1 MNLSRRS
8 NHMKIIYSILGILFG
23 VLLVMQIA
31 PVSAQMCLASNPGDS
46 KSFGSALAVSD
57 KYLAVG
63 DPDANRV
70 ALYSRETDGNW
81 SRIKNILPPQGS
93 AADKAKKGFG
103 YSLALN
109 DKTLVIGA
117 YLEVTRKKPNN
128 TYQTKE
134 FGSVYF
140 APITSKSIGT
150 LREILI
156 PDTDL
161 LVGNVVSFL
170 KDRIAFTGKTGIWEG
185 QVLIADSNTG
195 KITSRIKP
203 PKDSSDLFGL
213 NIKTANES
221 LLINAP
227 GDSQSGG
234 VYFATIDGRLEKILF
249 DEVDNRPF
257 STTGAMAISDN
268 LIAIGRFGAFG
279 GSDTLLFRQ
288 SANKWLLVSTVH
300 LHGYLDAS
308 NSRFLI
314 SSTLEQEMVNY
325 NQHSSQPD
333 YLLLQVDADKV
344 VVESKIRWRNNTS
357 VLKPRGVIDSEN
369 LLLSA
374 EGRVVQLP
382 IANLSRS
389 YVIKRP
395 LRKICP

>member
-1 MNLSRRS
+1 
-8 NHMKIIYSILGILFG
+8 MKIIYSILGVLFVV
-23 VLLVMQIA
+23 VLVTQIA
-31 PVSAQMCLASNPGDS
+31 PISAQTCLASDPSDS

-70 ALYSRETDGNW
+70 VLYSREPDGNW
-81 SRIKNILPPQGS
+81 SRIKNILPPKGS
-93 AADKAKKGFG
+93 SADKAGKGFG

-109 DKTLVIGA
+109 DNTLVIGA
-117 YLEVTRKKPNN
+117 YLEVKRKKPNN
-128 TYQTKE
+128 SYQIQQ

-150 LREILI
+150 LREISI

-161 LVGNVVSFL
+161 LVGHAVSFL

-203 PKDSSDLFGL
+203 PKGFSDLFGL
-213 NIKTANES
+213 NIKTADES
-221 LLINAP
+221 LLISANGSLPSVGA
-227 GDSQSGG
+227 
-234 VYFATIDGRLEKILF
+234 YLATINGKLEKILF

-257 STTGAMAISDN
+257 STTGSMAISED
-268 LIAIGRFGAFG
+268 LIAIGRIGAFG

-288 SANKWLLVSTVH
+288 SANKWLLVGTVR
-300 LHGYLDAS
+300 LHGFLDAS

-333 YLLLQVDADKV
+333 YLLFRVDADKV
-344 VVESKIRWRNNTS
+344 VIESEIRWRNNTP
-357 VLKPRGVIDSEN
+357 VLEPRGVIDSED

-382 IANLSRS
+382 IANLSSS

-395 LRKICP
+395 LRRICP

>member
-1 MNLSRRS
+1 
-8 NHMKIIYSILGILFG
+8 MKIIYSILGVLFG

-31 PVSAQMCLASNPGDS
+31 PASAQMCLASDPGDS
-46 KSFGSALAVSD
+46 KSFGSVLAVSD
-57 KYLAVG
+57 RYLAVG
-63 DPDANRV
+63 DPNANRV
-70 ALYSRETDGNW
+70 ALYSREPDGNW
-81 SRIKNILPPQGS
+81 SRIKNILPPKGS
-93 AADKAKKGFG
+93 SADKAGKGFG

-109 DKTLVIGA
+109 DNTLVIGA
-117 YLEVTRKKPNN
+117 YLEVKRKKPNN
-128 TYQTKE
+128 TYQIQE

-140 APITSKSIGT
+140 APTTSKSIGT
-150 LREILI
+150 LREISI

-161 LVGNVVSFL
+161 LVGYGVSLF
-170 KDRIAFTGKTGIWEG
+170 KDRIAFPGKTGIWEG

-195 KITSRIKP
+195 KIITRIKP
-203 PKDSSDLFGL
+203 PKGFSDLFGL
-213 NIKTANES
+213 KIETADES
-221 LLINAP
+221 LAISAGGSPPL
-227 GDSQSGG
+227 GG
-234 VYFATIDGRLEKILF
+234 VYLATIDGRLEKILF

-257 STTGAMAISDN
+257 STTGAMAISDD

-288 SANKWLLVSTVH
+288 SANKWLLVDTIH